1 LKIIIVGAGEVGFH
15 IAQRLSFENKEVL
28 VIDRNPD
35 ALKRIAE
42 HLDVQTYEGS
52 GSSPK
57 VLADAGIHN
66 TDILLA
72 VTDSDETNLIACMFA
87 NMLAPHT
94 VRLARIRNED
104 YTAFQSTLTENTLHI
119 NMIINPD
126 VEVVKSIMRLMS
138 VPGAIEISE
147 FAGGKIKLIGVRID
161 SHSPLHGT
169 RLMHLRDKA
178 GLIDFIIGAL
188 VRENRLII
196 PTGKDAIHAGDVVYF
211 LCDEKNLQKVLRFF
225 GKRDEPI
232 KNVLIVGGGNV
243 GFKLAEELD
252 RRKTFHTRLVE
263 RDPERCELL
272 AANLDRTVVLNGDGT
287 DQELLQEEN
296 IAAMDVVISLTGD
309 EETNILSCLLSK
321 SLGAKRTITR
331 INKFAYMPLV
341 QAIGIDHLVS
351 PRLSAV
357 NSILHNIR
365 RGKVISTVSIKG
377 DEAEALEAIALEN
390 SYVVGRPLKDL
401 NFPKGALI
409 LCILRDD
416 SVLIPTGDSVID
428 PQDRIIILS
437 TRSTIHKVEYAL
449 TVKLEYF

>member
-1 LKIIIVGAGEVGFH
+1 MKIIIVGAGEVGFH